1 MLTSLALV
9 GAVHGLHVLLEVG
22 HELLDLFGI
31 LASLLF
37 KLLLQVFF
45 HVIVVCL
52 VSVVHFAVLF
62 TPGVVK
68 L

>member
-9 GAVHGLHVLLEVG
+9 SAVHGLHVLLEVG

-31 LASLLF
+31 LAFLLI

-62 TPGVVK
+62 TPGVVE